1 MWPYGVELAAHVP
14 AGVQAVV
21 YEEVEGA
28 SLFEERGQ
36 NAGAGSPVQ
45 PPAVFERFRYG
56 YAPEP
61 LVLAPQ
67 GRQVYAVECATAVHL
82 EGLQD
87 KDRAHTVGHTGL
99 QHDGRGNQTA
109 QEISKAGKPGVRG
122 PTQVKRIPGAN
133 VLEEPASV
141 LFYLPEGR
149 LVEDLGYAAQVLLDI
164 LEQTLPPCGLVGRR
178 AFPEPLQAEIRITCH
193 PVTELPRSSREQ
205 ESKVYQRFDLTHGLR
220 RLLRYSVVGGQS
232 IMGFAPA

>member
-14 AGVQAVV
+14 AGGRAVV

-99 QHDGRGNQTA
+99 QHDGRRDQPA
-109 QEISKAGKPGVRG
+109 QKITKAGEPGFRS
-122 PTQVKRIPGAN
+122 PTRAEGIPSADF
-133 VLEEPASV
+133 LQEPAGV
-141 LFYLPEGR
+141 FFYLFEGP
-149 LVEDLGYAAQVLLDI
+149 LVEDLGHASPGRLDI
-164 LEQTLPPCGLVGRR
+164 SEHTLPTCGLVVR
-178 AFPEPLQAEIRITCH
+178 
-193 PVTELPRSSREQ
+193 
-205 ESKVYQRFDLTHGLR
+205 
-220 RLLRYSVVGGQS
+220 
-232 IMGFAPA
+232 